1 MIFVVCQGSQTSIAV
16 IRSGSEPTPPPKKH
30 KRSSAAA
37 PADRE
42 DQPSKRAR
50 VASPSLPPPPANGQP
65 SRQGRD
71 AESEKAA
78 SDRALENGHRNGRGI
93 DRRER
98 SDRQHRK
105 SPNEAVEG
113 SRGEDRKAERSHGEG
128 HEGEGRSHRSRDE
141 REREEIPREKHSSKI
156 AMVADVDED
165 DRWDGGEPE
174 RAPEQRSTR
183 SEGHRRRD

>member
-1 MIFVVCQGSQTSIAV
+1 MICSE
-16 IRSGSEPTPPPKKH
+16 SEPTPPPKKH

-71 AESEKAA
+71 AKPEKAA
-78 SDRALENGHRNGRGI
+78 SDRAVENGHRNGRGT

-98 SDRQHRK
+98 SDRQHRE
-105 SPNEAVEG
+105 SPNGAVEG
-113 SRGEDRKAERSHGEG
+113 SRREDHKAERSHGEG
-128 HEGEGRSHRSRDE
+128 HKEGGRSHRSRDE
-141 REREEIPREKHSSKI
+141 REEVPREKHSNKH
-156 AMVADVDED
+156 AMVAEVDEG

-174 RAPEQRSTR
+174 RATEQRSTR